1 MTHNDT
7 VQALIQAMQENRD
20 GIRQFAMRR
29 LANMGAVAVPDLIP
43 ELKNADESVQ
53 ECAAIVLRTIGQ
65 PALPLLVETL
75 RCQDRKLRWGAA
87 WVLSSMGPEAREAV
101 MQQTRKGTATVVR
114 EVAMPTTP
122 AAALN
127 QGVWS
132 DSWLTKVRDQLH
144 VARQGLRIDSVRV
157 KPS

>member
-1 MTHNDT
+1 MTSNDT
-7 VQALIQAMQENRD
+7 VQALIEAMQENRD

-29 LANMGAVAVPDLIP
+29 LVSLGAEAVPLLIP
-43 ELKNADESVQ
+43 TLKDPDENVQ
-53 ECAAIVLRTIGQ
+53 ESAAIVLRTIGQ

-75 RCQDRKLRWGAA
+75 RCADRKLRWGAA

-101 MQQTRKGTATVVR
+101 MQQTRKGTATAVR
-114 EVAMPTTP
+114 QVAMPRIP
-122 AAALN
+122 NDMN

-144 VARQGLRIDSVRV
+144 VARQGLRMDSVRI